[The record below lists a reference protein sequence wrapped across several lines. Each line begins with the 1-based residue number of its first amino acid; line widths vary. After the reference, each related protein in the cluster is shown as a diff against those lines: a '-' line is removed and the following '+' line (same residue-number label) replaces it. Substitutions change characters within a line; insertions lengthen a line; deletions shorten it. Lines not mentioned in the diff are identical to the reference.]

1 MLLSPLP
8 GVLAPDLSLSNGIW
22 AGLPLFP
29 CTQLDAIPWHTEVWG
44 IAVCS
49 STAAAFR
56 RWAKR
61 SPHRVDLSVWLAPW
75 DSVGWKVRQKWML
88 YKYFWDLEI
97 QATEKAGLRAD
108 SKIRICIS
116 HHSDGA
122 LRDTV
127 CLALPSTTVYP
138 SRSSREWWHVRFASL
153 CIPVLSYLL
162 KNSFSL
168 FSR

>member
-29 CTQLDAIPWHTEVWG
+29 CTQLGAIPWHTEVWG

-97 QATEKAGLRAD
+97 QATEKSWAQSWQQNQNLHFTPQRWRLA
-108 SKIRICIS
+108 R
-116 HHSDGA
+116 HS
-122 LRDTV
+122 L
-127 CLALPSTTVYP
+127 LSTTQHHCVP
-138 SRSSREWWHVRFASL
+138 IQVFKGMMTCEA
-153 CIPVLSYLL
+153 C
-162 KNSFSL
+162 
-168 FSR
+168 